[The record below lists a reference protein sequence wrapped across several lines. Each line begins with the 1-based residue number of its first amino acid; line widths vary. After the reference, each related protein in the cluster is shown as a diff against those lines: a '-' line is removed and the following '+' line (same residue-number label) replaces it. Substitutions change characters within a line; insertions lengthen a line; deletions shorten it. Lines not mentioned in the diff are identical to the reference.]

1 MLSRVA
7 NRIYWLARYLERA
20 ENSARLLDVTTALT
34 LDLQS
39 RRGAEDPASWMPLIY
54 ASGGDKLFEKLHDS
68 VTEQAVV
75 EFVLFDHKNPSSVF
89 SCINYARENARAI
102 RDQVSTETWEQIN
115 FVFLKV
121 KEDNYARYQQLGSSE
136 YLNRIK
142 QYLQLFFGIADSMLP
157 RNQAWWFYEFGRFVE
172 RADNVSRIIDVKYFS
187 LLPDVREVGSAID
200 IVQWA
205 SVLRACSGFEAFRK
219 SRLGQITLDRVVDY
233 LILDQNFPRSIRFSV
248 AQAEHALER
257 ITAGIPH
264 LQGNRATDLVQ
275 LLHNELETAHIT
287 DIITDGLHEYLDHIQ
302 VRIRE
307 LHAALEETFFE
318 YPTAGA
324 KIFA

>member
-136 YLNRIK
+136 
-142 QYLQLFFGIADSMLP
+142 
-157 RNQAWWFYEFGRFVE
+157 
-172 RADNVSRIIDVKYFS
+172 
-187 LLPDVREVGSAID
+187 
-200 IVQWA
+200 
-205 SVLRACSGFEAFRK
+205 
-219 SRLGQITLDRVVDY
+219 
-233 LILDQNFPRSIRFSV
+233 
-248 AQAEHALER
+248 
-257 ITAGIPH
+257 
-264 LQGNRATDLVQ
+264 
-275 LLHNELETAHIT
+275 
-287 DIITDGLHEYLDHIQ
+287 
-302 VRIRE
+302 
-307 LHAALEETFFE
+307 
-318 YPTAGA
+318 
-324 KIFA
+324 